1 MLKNALPQ
9 QSTEY
14 LIQVFGADAV
24 RPAPTGPLEPLPYYL
39 QDRYELLP
47 LQLLGQPITLACVKA
62 PKTLAAQQQA
72 QHTARLRELL
82 QTPVIVALPQITAGE
97 RKQLIAHGI
106 AFVVPAKQLYAPQ
119 LGLILTE
126 RFGTA
131 PRQHQAQASPATQ
144 ALLIHFLVNEKA
156 SETWHPF
163 EAAARLGYTAMT
175 ATRAVRELV
184 QFELFELEARGRA
197 KHLKLTG
204 TRRELWQKA
213 KPYLRSPVQ
222 RTLWT
227 YDQRIQ
233 QAAPQRWAGESALAR
248 TTMLNLP
255 EQPAIAMTAEAV
267 QQARQRGIAF
277 EPHETADG
285 VAVQVWRY
293 APDLLAQSDTV
304 DPLSLWLS
312 LQDSQDERVQ
322 MALDELE
329 AQLPW

>member
-1 MLKNALPQ
+1 MLYKALPQ

-24 RPAPTGPLEPLPYYL
+24 RPAPAGPVKPLPYYL
-39 QDRYELLP
+39 QDGYEFLR

-62 PKTLAAQQQA
+62 SKKLAAQQQA
-72 QHTARLRELL
+72 QHAARLRELL

-144 ALLIHFLVNEKA
+144 ALLIDFLVNEKA

-163 EAAARLGYTAMT
+163 EVAARLGYTAMT
-175 ATRAVRELV
+175 ASRAVRELV
-184 QFELFELEARGRA
+184 QFDLFELETRGRA

-204 TRRELWQKA
+204 ARNELWQKA

-227 YDQRIQ
+227 YDQRILQ
-233 QAAPQRWAGESALAR
+233 TAPQRWAGESALAR
-248 TTMLNLP
+248 STMLNPPKQL
-255 EQPAIAMTAEAV
+255 AIAMTAEAA
-267 QQARQRGIAF
+267 QQARQGGIAF
-277 EPHETADG
+277 EPQETADG
-285 VAVQVWRY
+285 VTVQVWRY
-293 APDLLAQSDTV
+293 APDLLTQSETV

-312 LQDSQDERVQ
+312 LQGSQDERVQ
-322 MALDELE
+322 LALDELE